1 MSLVLPSLESHIFLS
16 GGFLGKTALYLKA
29 YTSESINTNC
39 KHEIKQ
45 WNRGLISCRF
55 DFIVTMLAMQ
65 IGARLMAR
73 RAVFRVIG
81 SKLDTVGLY
90 FPRSPASA
98 SRVLVSNADN
108 TSWRYFSGGGD
119 SGAGRV
125 SAAVSR
131 YFRPR
136 RPSTNSL
143 PSGKTGSTKKQ
154 KKRDPM
160 RVNNSRLVTLGS
172 VPNARDEVEA
182 AFGPLAAGVI
192 RDVQRRR
199 QENLTAS
206 EELEEALRLVDYFNS
221 PDGSTEDLVGQRRAL
236 ALYGM
241 TNRTARDDFM
251 AEVDDAIKEGQL
263 MNMDLLDF
271 EKKDKVTE
279 DDLSDLFDDGDDAAM
294 EDRDPDTTLDRNQL
308 AHGEWSEMLVTVDRN
323 TKLWRGGRLESYR
336 ALVVGG
342 NMNGCGGFGIGKSL
356 DPLVAV
362 DIAGRR
368 CKRNIFFVDRYQGNG
383 LTRDLV
389 GKQNSCVV
397 TLRATDNG
405 LRGNE
410 LCAEI
415 LKRFGI
421 TNCVSKSH
429 GNRNPFNVVRAT
441 FKALLTHES
450 LEEISLKRGKRIVS
464 LDRAMRM
471 QV

>member
-1 MSLVLPSLESHIFLS
+1 M
-16 GGFLGKTALYLKA
+16 
-29 YTSESINTNC
+29 
-39 KHEIKQ
+39 
-45 WNRGLISCRF
+45 
-55 DFIVTMLAMQ
+55 MLAFQ
-65 IGARLMAR
+65 VGARLTAR
-73 RAVFRVIG
+73 RTVLRVTG
-81 SKLDTVGLY
+81 SKFDIVGLS
-90 FPRSPASA
+90 FQKSPASA
-98 SRVLVSNADN
+98 SHVSEANKGSLHSFSS
-108 TSWRYFSGGGD
+108 TSA
-119 SGAGRV
+119 SGAGR
-125 SAAVSR
+125 STAAGSQS
-131 YFRPR
+131 FRPR
-136 RPSTNSL
+136 RPSTKTIPSL
-143 PSGKTGSTKKQ
+143 KMTATKK

-160 RVNNSRLVTLGS
+160 RGNDSRRVTLGS
-172 VPNARDEVEA
+172 VPNARDELEA
-182 AFGPLAAGVI
+182 AFGPLAADVI

-199 QENLTAS
+199 QENLTAN
-206 EELEEALRLVDYFNS
+206 EELEEALRVVDYFNS
-221 PDGSTEDLVGQRRAL
+221 PDGSTEDLVGQRRAM
-236 ALYGM
+236 ALQGL
-241 TNRTARDDFM
+241 TNRTARNELM

-271 EKKDKVTE
+271 EKEDKVAE
-279 DDLSDLFDDGDDAAM
+279 DDLSDLFNDTDDGNM

-308 AHGEWSEMLVTVDRN
+308 AHGDWSEMLVTVDRN

-336 ALVVGG
+336 ALVIGG

-397 TLRATDNG
+397 TIRATDNG

-450 LEEISLKRGKRIVS
+450 LEDICLKRGKRIVS

>member
-1 MSLVLPSLESHIFLS
+1 M
-16 GGFLGKTALYLKA
+16 
-29 YTSESINTNC
+29 
-39 KHEIKQ
+39 
-45 WNRGLISCRF
+45 
-55 DFIVTMLAMQ
+55 MLALQ
-65 IGARLMAR
+65 VGARLVAR
-73 RAVFRVIG
+73 RSVFLVSG
-81 SKLDTVGLY
+81 SKFGIAGLSSQK
-90 FPRSPASA
+90 SPASA
-98 SRVLVSNADN
+98 SHVSEAAKA
-108 TSWRYFSGGGD
+108 SWRAFSSSE
-119 SGAGRV
+119 SGAGR
-125 SAAVSR
+125 SIGAGSR
-131 YFRPR
+131 SFRPR
-136 RPSTNSL
+136 RPSTKTIPSL
-143 PSGKTGSTKKQ
+143 KMTATKK

-160 RVNNSRLVTLGS
+160 RGNNSRLVTLGS
-172 VPNARDEVEA
+172 VPNARDELEA
-182 AFGPLAAGVI
+182 AFGPLAADVI

-199 QENLTAS
+199 QENLTAN
-206 EELEEALRLVDYFNS
+206 EELEEALRIVDYFNS
-221 PDGSTEDLVGQRRAL
+221 PDGSTEDLVGQRRAM
-236 ALYGM
+236 ALQGL
-241 TNRTARDDFM
+241 TNPTARNEFM

-263 MNMDLLDF
+263 LNMDLLDF
-271 EKKDKVTE
+271 EKEDKVAE
-279 DDLSDLFDDGDDAAM
+279 DDLSDLFNEEDDGNM

-308 AHGEWSEMLVTVDRN
+308 AHGDWSEMLVTVDRT

-368 CKRNIFFVDRYQGNG
+368 SKRNIFFVDRYQGNG

-397 TLRATDNG
+397 TIRATDNG

-415 LKRFGI
+415 LARFGI

-450 LEEISLKRGKRIVS
+450 LEDISLKRGKRIVS